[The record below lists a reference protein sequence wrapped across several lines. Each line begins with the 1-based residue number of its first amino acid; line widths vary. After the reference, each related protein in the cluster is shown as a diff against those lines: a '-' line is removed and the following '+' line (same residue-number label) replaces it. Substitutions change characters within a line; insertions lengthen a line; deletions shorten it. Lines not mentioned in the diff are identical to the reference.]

1 MCDLMLERTRS
12 ISAACK
18 PFAPLPWTPA
28 STRIA
33 SRLCSVR
40 WTHSLPWSLSDAS
53 SLLRY
58 VLLWHPVLQSLKCT
72 TCFHSIT
79 NDCLGHKTNIC
90 LLRAFCHQERLS
102 RLLEC
107 LANGRG
113 SLRGKSLEQLMPRH
127 QRVHVKYR
135 GKVQAH
141 LCSGSLLLGLPA
153 FCSWT

>member
-1 MCDLMLERTRS
+1 
-12 ISAACK
+12 
-18 PFAPLPWTPA
+18 
-28 STRIA
+28 
-33 SRLCSVR
+33 
-40 WTHSLPWSLSDAS
+40 
-53 SLLRY
+53 
-58 VLLWHPVLQSLKCT
+58 
-72 TCFHSIT
+72 
-79 NDCLGHKTNIC
+79 
-90 LLRAFCHQERLS
+90 LLRAFCHQKRLS

-153 FCSWT
+153 FCSWTWNQDPYLGKLPSIGMVNWNHSIAMSRVAAGNPAGKALGEKQKRYNLIGLKL